1 MYQKYINIGFLW
13 FIYGFYWLI
22 YGFIGLSMGLCG
34 NCDIP
39 SITMVV
45 FPLTSGT
52 AHARSP

>member
-1 MYQKYINIGFLW
+1 MFFLW
-13 FIYGFYWLI
+13 FIYGFDWLI

-45 FPLTSGT
+45 YPLTSGT